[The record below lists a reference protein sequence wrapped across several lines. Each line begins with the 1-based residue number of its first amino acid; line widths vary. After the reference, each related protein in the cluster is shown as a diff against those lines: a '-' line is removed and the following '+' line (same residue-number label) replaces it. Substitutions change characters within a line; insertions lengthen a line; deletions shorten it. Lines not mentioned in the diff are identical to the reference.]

1 MMDERI
7 KDKLDNGDKAL
18 SGMPYLYRSKGLP
31 SEVYDV
37 RMKKEVNGEILNLAI
52 EDTLQRYPYF
62 GVRFE
67 EREGDFFAV
76 KNENPLVAVNTEG
89 FIPLGGHSNNYHLMG
104 VTYWKNSLKLSFH
117 HGLTDGRG
125 AKNFLELLVRFY
137 SDYDS
142 AEKEEFEKV
151 KAAHLETAKELRFE
165 EYADPCEEKHEI
177 KDKSGMQVFFLGYGY
192 APIFYSRRYLIKN
205 YLKYIGEDAG
215 TDYQIVSDTGSVYP
229 ISEEEFGTTVYT
241 EKPINLINHLD
252 ELKNID
258 YLVLKSN
265 KIDDGEFNK
274 VVDKFINRE
283 HIKDDYVGFFNT
295 KTIYRV
301 K

>member
-1 MMDERI
+1 MKLIVSANSLNHLNSLLKKNIDGVILSIDKLAVNDSFYIDVDDLLEI
-7 KDKLDNGDKAL
+7 DFKDK
-18 SGMPYLYRSKGLP
+18 
-31 SEVYDV
+31 EVFV
-37 RMKKEVNGEILNLAI
+37 SLN
-52 EDTLQRYPYF
+52 
-62 GVRFE
+62 
-67 EREGDFFAV
+67 
-76 KNENPLVAVNTEG
+76 K
-89 FIPLGGHSNNYHLMG
+89 LMH
-104 VTYWKNSLKLSFH
+104 NS
-117 HGLTDGRG
+117 D
-125 AKNFLELLVRFY
+125 LELLRKVMHKLKDKNVRIIFY
-137 SDYDS
+137 DMAVYSIALEYNMVDKLIISQDHLNASVLSNKFYLNKGIKASYVTSDITKD
-142 AEKEEFEKV
+142 
-151 KAAHLETAKELRFE
+151 ELL
-165 EYADPCEEKHEI
+165 EI

-274 VVDKFINRE
+274 MVDKFINRE
-283 HIKDDYVGFFNT
+283 HTKDDYVGFFNT